1 MLMKQGSTIFTKDEC
16 QHQFQ
21 FNQGVL
27 YLAQMDYAKAVEK
40 YLALYT
46 QVCKDFAVRPSA

>member
-1 MLMKQGSTIFTKDEC
+1 MKQGSTIFTKDEC

-27 YLAQMDYAKAVEK
+27 YLAQMDYTKAVEK